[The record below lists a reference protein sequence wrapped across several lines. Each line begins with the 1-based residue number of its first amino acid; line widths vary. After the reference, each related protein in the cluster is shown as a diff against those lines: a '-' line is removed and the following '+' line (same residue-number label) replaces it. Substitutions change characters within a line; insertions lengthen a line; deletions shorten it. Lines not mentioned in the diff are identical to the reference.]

1 MSKFLNKLAFGGL
14 TTFNED
20 SINIRKQQIQDG
32 YRLHSC
38 FYYGSSLDVIREASN
53 QVGIIPKITTKVYY
67 NLRMKSY
74 RDASGLMVFQ
84 GIHNTI
90 YNQLELIVGRLGFIP
105 KSWHIQLCAIT
116 KLSVFTTLE
125 FLEFKKKVESNFGKT
140 SFFIENSIAF
150 EKNIKNILI
159 NKYVDGVTFRDSAFE
174 SQSSLEMRDYLTK
187 NGINFST
194 YASLSGGS
202 EDYAER
208 YLKNGSGAQILTT
221 LLNDTKTKAPLDLN
235 LSFLRSQ
242 MELSFFKYGVIN
254 VSSLKHYRD
263 LVARLNNIDVL
274 HQEQIERVEKL
285 KQESYSRLAWFD
297 DYGGAKRPTLSVTYL
312 KHRIKKMT
320 NRIKDVFN
328 GKGWV

>member
-1 MSKFLNKLAFGGL
+1 MSKFINKLAFGGL
-14 TTFNED
+14 TIFDEN

-53 QVGIIPKITTKVYY
+53 QVGIIPRMSTKVYY
-67 NLRMKSY
+67 NFRMDNY
-74 RDASGLMVFQ
+74 RDASGLKIFE

-90 YNQLELIVGRLGFIP
+90 YNQLELIVDRLGFIP

-116 KLSVFTTLE
+116 KLSSFTTLE
-125 FLEFKKKVESNFGKT
+125 FLEFKKKVESNFGST
-140 SFFIENSIAF
+140 SFFIESFIAF
-150 EKNIKNILI
+150 EENTKRILT

-187 NGINFST
+187 NSINFST
-194 YASLSGGS
+194 YSSLSGGS
-202 EDYAER
+202 ENYAER
-208 YLKNGSGAQILTT
+208 YLMGSQILST
-221 LLNDTKTKAPLDLN
+221 LLNDPKTQTPLDLN

-242 MELSFFKYGVIN
+242 MELSSFNYAVVN
-254 VSSLKHYRD
+254 VSSLEHYQD
-263 LVARLNNIDVL
+263 LVERLNNIDIL
-274 HQEQIERVEKL
+274 PQEQIQRVEEL
-285 KQESYSRLAWFD
+285 KQESYSRLAWSD
-297 DYGGAKRPTLSVTYL
+297 DYGGAKRPTLSVNYL
-312 KHRIKKMT
+312 KYRIRKMI